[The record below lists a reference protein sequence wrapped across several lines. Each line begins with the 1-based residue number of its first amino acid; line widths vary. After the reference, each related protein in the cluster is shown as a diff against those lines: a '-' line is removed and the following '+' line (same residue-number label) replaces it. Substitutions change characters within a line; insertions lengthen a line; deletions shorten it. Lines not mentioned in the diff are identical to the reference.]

1 MDEEDGRL
9 GPRGPQFGL
18 ADALRDVPTKS
29 LRYPSASAAAD
40 SAPSAETEHFQ
51 GARVVSGTFLSNL
64 ISGLSAGF
72 CPAAA
77 AYLCVNQG
85 ERK

>member
-1 MDEEDGRL
+1 MAAIRADAAAGPAPDEE
-9 GPRGPQFGL
+9 
-18 ADALRDVPTKS
+18 A
-29 LRYPSASAAAD
+29 
-40 SAPSAETEHFQ
+40 EHFQ
-51 GARVVSGTFLSNL
+51 SARVTPGAFLSNL

-77 AYLCVNQG
+77 AYLCVDQG